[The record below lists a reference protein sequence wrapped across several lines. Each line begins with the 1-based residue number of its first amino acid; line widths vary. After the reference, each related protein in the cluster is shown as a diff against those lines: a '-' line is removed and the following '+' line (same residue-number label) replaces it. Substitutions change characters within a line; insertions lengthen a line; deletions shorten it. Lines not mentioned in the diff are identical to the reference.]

1 MYRRYFIRSA
11 SLFAA
16 SLTTAKLLSSCSSN
30 NSTEANS
37 AITET
42 PTTTPPEATN
52 VTALDANIETL
63 NFGIISTESQANQ
76 RPIWEPLIQ
85 AMSDALEMP
94 VNASYATSYAAVIEA
109 MRFGKVHAA
118 WFGGK
123 SYIEAARLANAEA
136 FARTI
141 ADDGSKGYY
150 AHLITNKDNPIVSEI
165 QNGNGDQYVIENASN
180 LTFAFN
186 DPNSTSG
193 FLVPSYYV
201 FAKNNVEPKKAFK
214 DLVFS
219 GSHEATAVA
228 VANNQVDVAT
238 NNSESLSRLEKT
250 NPEARE
256 QIEVIWTSI
265 EIPSDP
271 LAYRKDLPEELKEK
285 LHNFFYNYQDETVLG
300 LLEWSGFE
308 PAQDQDWNPIRELEV
323 GKQILEV
330 QSNENMDT
338 AEKEQKI
345 QELQK
350 QLEALS

>member
-16 SLTTAKLLSSCSSN
+16 SLTMAKLLASCASDSQ
-30 NSTEANS
+30 TEADS
-37 AITET
+37 AA
-42 PTTTPPEATN
+42 TTDRPESVPEATN
-52 VTALDANIETL
+52 FTALDSDIKEL

-85 AMSDALEMP
+85 AMSEGLGMP
-94 VNASYATSYAAVIEA
+94 VNPSYATSYAGVIEA
-109 MRFGKVHAA
+109 MRFGKIHAA
-118 WFGGK
+118 WYGGK
-123 SYIEAARLANAEA
+123 SYIEAARIANAEA

-141 ADDGSKGYY
+141 ADDGSTGYY
-150 AHLITNKDNPIVSEI
+150 AYLITNKENPIAAEVTAGKGDEYLV
-165 QNGNGDQYVIENASN
+165 QNAANI
-180 LTFAFN
+180 TFAFN

-193 FLVPSYYV
+193 FLVPSYYI
-201 FAKNNVEPKKAFK
+201 FAKNSVNPKKVFK

-219 GSHEATAVA
+219 GSHEATALA

-256 QIEVIWTSI
+256 QIEVIWTSV

-271 LAYRKDLPEELKEK
+271 LAYRKDLPEEMKK
-285 LHNFFYNYQDETVLG
+285 KIQDFFYNYKDEAVLG
-300 LLEWSGFE
+300 PLEWSGFE
-308 PAQDQDWNPIRELEV
+308 PAQDQDWNPIRELQI
-323 GKQILEV
+323 GKEILEV
-330 QSNENMDT
+330 QNDEALDD
-338 AEKEQKI
+338 AAKEQKI